1 MAKSLF
7 SKVYKPDKGD
17 EELVKPFMVE
27 RIEDPFALTEE
38 EGGGSLGLNGGR
50 VPKIERMAYERGFS
64 SGEQAGL
71 EMGQKKLD
79 ILLNRF
85 SDILKELTVLR
96 ENVLLSVDE
105 NVLELA
111 IAIARKVIHHEVR
124 TEREVVVSVVKAAL
138 KAAILSERITIK
150 LNPLD
155 LDVAVENKADLM
167 EHVDGS
173 PKVRL
178 EEDARVEQGGCIIE
192 TAYGNIDAR
201 LDEQM
206 TEIQKV
212 LEKGL
217 NVESE
222 TKRVID

>member
-1 MAKSLF
+1 MKNSF
-7 SKVYKPDKGD
+7 SKVYKTDKD
-17 EELVKPFMVE
+17 NEKFVKPFMVE
-27 RIEDPFALTEE
+27 QIEDPFALIEE
-38 EGGGSLGLNGGR
+38 GGSLGPDGGR
-50 VPKIERMAYERGFS
+50 IPRIERMAYEKGFS

-71 EMGQKKLD
+71 EMCQKKMD

-96 ENVLLSVDE
+96 ENILLSVDE

-111 IAIARKVIHHEVR
+111 LAIARKVIHHEVR

-138 KAAILSERITIK
+138 QAAVLSERITIK

-178 EEDARVEQGGCIIE
+178 EEDERVQQGGCVIE
-192 TAYGNIDAR
+192 TAYGSIDAR

-206 TEIQKV
+206 AEVEKV

-222 TKRVID
+222 R

>member
-1 MAKSLF
+1 MKSSF
-7 SKVYKPDKGD
+7 SKVYKPDEGD
-17 EELVKPFMVE
+17 KEFVKPFMVE
-27 RIEDPFALTEE
+27 RIEDPFALIE
-38 EGGGSLGLNGGR
+38 EGDSLGPDGGR
-50 VPKIERMAYERGFS
+50 IPRIERMAYEKGFS

-71 EMGQKKLD
+71 EMGQKKMD
-79 ILLNRF
+79 ILLNKF
-85 SDILKELTVLR
+85 SGILKDLTVLR
-96 ENVLLSVDE
+96 ENILLSVDE

-111 IAIARKVIHHEVR
+111 LAIARKVVHHEVR

-138 KAAILSERITIK
+138 QAAILSERITIK

-173 PKVRL
+173 LKVRL

-192 TAYGNIDAR
+192 TAYGSIDAR

-206 TEIQKV
+206 AEVEKV
-212 LEKGL
+212 LEEGL
-217 NVESE
+217 NVKGEG
-222 TKRVID
+222 